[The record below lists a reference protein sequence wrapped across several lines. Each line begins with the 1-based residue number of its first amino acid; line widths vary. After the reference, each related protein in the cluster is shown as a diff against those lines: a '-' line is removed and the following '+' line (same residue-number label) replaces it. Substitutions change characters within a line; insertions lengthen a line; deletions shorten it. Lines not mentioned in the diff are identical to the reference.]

1 MKFLCLTFLV
11 LLSVLP
17 AHAAICKVY
26 GISDSPQRLSCSF
39 KALDIKLSCR
49 QGQYY
54 LNNSFV
60 SDAFHYE
67 VEEGPTPLVFK
78 ASDMQL
84 VVVINSKRDIQGE
97 VETSGKTFFGRCRF

>member
-11 LLSVLP
+11 LSSLP
-17 AHAAICKVY
+17 AYAANCKVY
-26 GISDSPQRLSCSF
+26 GISDSPQKLSCSF

-49 QGQYY
+49 EGQYY
-54 LNNSFV
+54 LNNSLV
-60 SDAFHYE
+60 SDAFHFE

-78 ASDMQL
+78 APDMQL

-97 VETSGKTFFGRCRF
+97 VEKSGITYFGRCRF